1 MIKFSKERKGLM
13 NKNELLNFDTS
24 SIPKW
29 KLTSINILKKALLGL
44 VVWKYWSIVPLQYF
58 MLLLFLE
65 FGIPKLTDSS
75 SYRKARK
82 LGFDRREAQKIA
94 ERHSEALEERIGKNE
109 KRELLRRLL
118 ENGKPEK
125 KISYAL
131 RRRIEK
137 ASLKMS
143 EIDAGKL
150 WKAKSISQLEYLL
163 TFYIPY
169 SLLPLVVFFV
179 TADIVQISRLDWI
192 IWMPL
197 GFFALKNLLIWNLFP
212 AAYLNL
218 PGLSFRMKVKAGTR
232 IRREME
238 KYGLT
243 AKQTGKLG
251 GYYLDRYR
259 RMQEREKKKKFSEV
273 LTKYGVQDVPE
284 QLNIEK

>member
-1 MIKFSKERKGLM
+1 M

-58 MLLLFLE
+58 ILLLFLE

-94 ERHSEALEERIGKNE
+94 ERHSEALEERIGENE

-125 KISYAL
+125 KIPYAV

-137 ASLKMS
+137 ASLKAS

-212 AAYLNL
+212 AAYLKL

-243 AKQTGKLG
+243 AEQTGKLG

-273 LTKYGVQDVPE
+273 LKRYGVQDVPE

>member
-1 MIKFSKERKGLM
+1 M

-109 KRELLRRLL
+109 KRELLRRLV
-118 ENGKPEK
+118 EKGKPEK
-125 KISYAL
+125 KIPYAV

-137 ASLKMS
+137 ASLKAS

-243 AKQTGKLG
+243 AEQTGKLG

-273 LTKYGVQDVPE
+273 LKRYGVQDVPE

>member
-1 MIKFSKERKGLM
+1 MK
-13 NKNELLNFDTS
+13 KNELLNFDTS

-29 KLTSINILKKALLGL
+29 KLTSINILKKALVGL

-58 MLLLFLE
+58 ILLLFLE

-94 ERHSEALEERIGKNE
+94 ERHSEALEERIDKNE
-109 KRELLRRLL
+109 KKELLRRLL
-118 ENGKPEK
+118 ENRKPAKE
-125 KISYAL
+125 IPYTI

-143 EIDAGKL
+143 GIDVGRL
-150 WKAKSISQLEYLL
+150 WKARNISDLEYLL

-169 SLLPLVVFFV
+169 SLLPLFVFF
-179 TADIVQISRLDWI
+179 TAADMAKFRGLDWI
-192 IWMPL
+192 VWIPL
-197 GFFALKNLLIWNLFP
+197 GFFSLKNVLIWNLFP
-212 AAYLNL
+212 AAYLKL

-243 AKQTGKLG
+243 AEQTGKLG

-273 LTKYGVQDVPE
+273 LKRYGVQDVPE

>member
-1 MIKFSKERKGLM
+1 M

-82 LGFDRREAQKIA
+82 LGFDRREAQKIS
-94 ERHSEALEERIGKNE
+94 ERHSEALDERIGRDE

-118 ENGKPEK
+118 ENRKPAKE
-125 KISYAL
+125 IPYTI

-143 EIDAGKL
+143 GIDAGRL
-150 WKAKSISQLEYLL
+150 WKARNISDLEYLL

-169 SLLPLVVFFV
+169 SLLPLFVFF
-179 TADIVQISRLDWI
+179 TAADMAKFKGLDWI
-192 IWMPL
+192 VWMPL

-243 AKQTGKLG
+243 AEQTGKLG

>member
-1 MIKFSKERKGLM
+1 M

-82 LGFDRREAQKIA
+82 LGFDRREAQKIS

-118 ENGKPEK
+118 ENGKPKK
-125 KISYAL
+125 KIPYAL

-143 EIDAGKL
+143 VIDAGRL
-150 WKAKSISQLEYLL
+150 WKARNISDLEYLL

-169 SLLPLVVFFV
+169 SLLPLFIFF
-179 TADIVQISRLDWI
+179 TAADMAKFKGLDWI
-192 IWMPL
+192 VWIPL
-197 GFFALKNLLIWNLFP
+197 GLFSLKNVLIWNLFP
-212 AAYLNL
+212 AAYLKL
-218 PGLSFRMKVKAGTR
+218 PGLSFKMKARAGR
-232 IRREME
+232 KI
-238 KYGLT
+238 
-243 AKQTGKLG
+243 
-251 GYYLDRYR
+251 
-259 RMQEREKKKKFSEV
+259 KKKWKNMGLMKSRHESLADITWICTENFRKGKRKISFQKF
-273 LTKYGVQDVPE
+273 
-284 QLNIEK
+284 

>member
-1 MIKFSKERKGLM
+1 M
-13 NKNELLNFDTS
+13 NKNEILNFDTS

-44 VVWKYWSIVPLQYF
+44 VVWKYWNIVPLKYF
-58 MLLLFLE
+58 ILLLFLE

-82 LGFDRREAQKIA
+82 LGFDNREAQKI
-94 ERHSEALEERIGKNE
+94 SEKYSGALEERIGKNE
-109 KRELLRRLL
+109 KKELLRRLL
-118 ENGKPEK
+118 ENRKPEK
-125 KISYAL
+125 EIPYTI

-143 EIDAGKL
+143 GIDAVRL
-150 WKAKSISQLEYLL
+150 WKSRNISDLEYLL

-169 SLLPLVVFFV
+169 SLLPLFVFF
-179 TADIVQISRLDWI
+179 TAADMAKFKGLDWI
-192 IWMPL
+192 VWIPL
-197 GFFALKNLLIWNLFP
+197 GLFSLKNVLIWNLFP

-218 PGLSFRMKVKAGTR
+218 PGLSFRMKMKAGTR

-243 AKQTGKLG
+243 AEQTGKLG

-273 LTKYGVQDVPE
+273 LKKYGVQDVPE

>member
-82 LGFDRREAQKIA
+82 LGFDIREAQKIA
-94 ERHSEALEERIGKNE
+94 ERHSEALEERIGRDE

-125 KISYAL
+125 KIPYAL

-218 PGLSFRMKVKAGTR
+218 PGLSFRMKVRAGTR